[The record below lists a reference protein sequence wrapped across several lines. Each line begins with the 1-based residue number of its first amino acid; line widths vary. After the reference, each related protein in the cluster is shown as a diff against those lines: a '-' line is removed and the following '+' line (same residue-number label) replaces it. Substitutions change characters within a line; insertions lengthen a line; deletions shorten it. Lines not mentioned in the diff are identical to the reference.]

1 MNHNRPLM
9 KRRTFLRCAGIGLA
23 LPWME
28 TYAAKKEPREKM
40 ARFVSIYHPDGVG
53 LPRQD
58 DPAWKDWSW
67 FPRGGERDFRFTKVL
82 DVLEPLRNEITIYSG
97 LSHPAVRKVIGH
109 ANADQYLTGADT
121 GSDGPYK
128 NSISLDQI
136 IAAHVGRQ
144 TRHSSLVLSTNAGTG
159 APRATHTSSFDP
171 QGRPIPSI
179 NRPKEIFDLLFVTGG
194 FRLLA
199 HKF

>member
-1 MNHNRPLM
+1 MTDNSPIM
-9 KRRTFLRCAGIGLA
+9 KRRRFLQYAGIGLA

-28 TYAAKKEPREKM
+28 TFAAKTEPRQKM
-40 ARFVSIYHPDGVG
+40 ARFISIYHPDGVG

-67 FPRGGERDFRFTKVL
+67 FPQGGERDFRLTKVL
-82 DVLEPLRNEITIYSG
+82 DVLEPLRSEITIYSG
-97 LSHPAVRKVIGH
+97 LSHPAARKVHGH
-109 ANADQYLTGADT
+109 SNADQYLTGAAT

-128 NSISLDQI
+128 NTISLDQI
-136 IAAHVGRQ
+136 IAAQLGRH

-179 NRPKEIFDLLFVTGG
+179 NRP
-194 FRLLA
+194 
-199 HKF
+199 

>member
-1 MNHNRPLM
+1 MTNNRPLM
-9 KRRTFLRCAGIGLA
+9 KRRTFLQCAGIGLA

-28 TYAAKKEPREKM
+28 TFAAEKEPREKM

-67 FPRGGERDFRFTKVL
+67 FPQGGERDFRFTKVL
-82 DVLEPLRNEITIYSG
+82 DVLEPLRGEITIYSG

-128 NSISLDQI
+128 NTISLDQFAVEHHWAGI
-136 IAAHVGRQ
+136 MGMPGGTHVGTPGPRRVDAR
-144 TRHSSLVLSTNAGTG
+144 TEVVAG
-159 APRATHTSSFDP
+159 F
-171 QGRPIPSI
+171 
-179 NRPKEIFDLLFVTGG
+179 GG
-194 FRLLA
+194 MGVALTPVVARELA
-199 HKF
+199 LAGV